1 MIRDSYP
8 CQCSQPHFR
17 RHVLQS
23 SASHLPFSQTC
34 EMVHPTASHSLTSAD
49 YSLADC
55 EPEMRLRARFHA
67 QSSHLLVRV
76 LKNPSPTPGG
86 HCPASTHN
94 PGTKILPGFQTLQR
108 GATGSTW
115 LMLQHRACRQKTH
128 NRYQLDA
135 HRNRRAHAARAWNTS
150 PYGHHGPR
158 RSPSPRTRR
167 VSAAP
172 AHLAG
177 WQGCSTPWRGQN
189 AHFQGHGNGPA
200 GGAWGAGQAST
211 GNH

>member
-94 PGTKILPGFQTLQR
+94 PGTKTLPGFQTRQR
-108 GATGSTW
+108 GATGMSG
-115 LMLQHRACRQKTH
+115 QH
-128 NRYQLDA
+128 L
-135 HRNRRAHAARAWNTS
+135 AHASA
-150 PYGHHGPR
+150 PR
-158 RSPSPRTRR
+158 LPAKDTQQISAGCTPEPARTRGAR
-167 VSAAP
+167 LEHSPIQTLWAPSVTKP
-172 AHLAG
+172 AHAPRFCRASAPGGLA
-177 WQGCSTPWRGQN
+177 GCSTPWRGQN
-189 AHFQGHGNGPA
+189 VHFQGHGNGPA
-200 GGAWGAGQAST
+200 GGA
-211 GNH
+211 